1 MPQVELCCWLGVEAV
16 KALLGDK
23 MSDAM
28 RKDFERILEDS
39 SAGRKAPSRFTRR
52 C

>member
-1 MPQVELCCWLGVEAV
+1 MGVDAV

-39 SAGRKAPSRFTRR
+39 SAGRKTPARFTRR